1 MDTSSEFRN
10 VTGLDHID
18 GRIIEILS
26 QRARIS
32 LKQLAGAV
40 GLAPPTV
47 AERVK
52 RLEERSYILGYSA
65 ILDQRR
71 LGYPLQALVRIN
83 PVPGSL
89 HEVQRMIQDT
99 PEFVE
104 CDRVTGEDCFV
115 GRLYIRTIEEL
126 DSILDRF
133 HESARTNT
141 AIIKGQ
147 PVKRRLPPLISDGRS
162 WSGRGRARCR
172 PSRRARR

>member
-1 MDTSSEFRN
+1 MNEDGGGCETSS
-10 VTGLDHID
+10 VTSL
-18 GRIIEILS
+18 
-26 QRARIS
+26 S
-32 LKQLAGAV
+32 LKELAGAV
-40 GLAPPTV
+40 GLAPPTI

-52 RLEERSYILGYSA
+52 RLEERSYVLGYTA
-65 ILDQRR
+65 VLDHRR

-89 HEVQRMIQDT
+89 HEVERMIQDT

-133 HESARTNT
+133 HEKARTNT
-141 AIIKGQ
+141 AIVKGQ
-147 PVKRRLPPLISDGRS
+147 PVKRRLPPLISDS
-162 WSGRGRARCR
+162 CS
-172 PSRRARR
+172 

>member
-1 MDTSSEFRN
+1 MQMDTSSEFRN
-10 VTGLDHID
+10 VSGLDHID
-18 GRIIEILS
+18 RGIIEILS

-40 GLAPPTV
+40 GLASPTV
-47 AERVK
+47 AERLK
-52 RLEERSYILGYSA
+52 RLEERSYILGYTA
-65 ILDQRR
+65 VLDQRR

-89 HEVQRMIQDT
+89 HEVERMIQGT

-133 HESARTNT
+133 HENARTNT
-141 AIIKGQ
+141 AIVKGQ
-147 PVKRRLPPLISDGRS
+147 PVKRRLPPLISDACS
-162 WSGRGRARCR
+162 
-172 PSRRARR
+172 

>member
-1 MDTSSEFRN
+1 MKVSILDN
-10 VTGLDHID
+10 VDR
-18 GRIIEILS
+18 RIIEILS
-26 QRARIS
+26 ERARIS
-32 LKQLAGAV
+32 LKELAGAV
-40 GLAPPTV
+40 GLAPPTI

-52 RLEERSYILGYSA
+52 RLEERSYVLGYTA
-65 ILDQRR
+65 VLDHRR

-89 HEVQRMIQDT
+89 HEVERMIQDT

-133 HESARTNT
+133 HEKARTNT
-141 AIIKGQ
+141 AIVKGQ
-147 PVKRRLPPLISDGRS
+147 PVKRRLPPLISDS
-162 WSGRGRARCR
+162 CS
-172 PSRRARR
+172 